1 MEPKESLQFRLLTLN
16 TLGVP
21 FVRHTRARLATLGRE
36 LNDAD
41 LDVICFQEIQFSR
54 YIPLVTES
62 FPNFPHHAFEP
73 FIHAPKG
80 GLMTLSRT
88 PIARQQ
94 FVLYEKRGRL
104 ASPALADW
112 VLHKG
117 ILVAE
122 LTLRGVPVAVV
133 NTHLVANYSADWSQ
147 NNRYARHQQAELQQ
161 LRDTLEQIG
170 PERLVIVVGD
180 FNIPTGTRLYR
191 DFVHA
196 TGLYDPLA
204 LSSAPTF
211 RPPRFLPG
219 RHEPAIDHVLIRSPR
234 GCRVQASARIVFREQ
249 LRLVNGRHAHLS
261 DHSGIEAS
269 VSVMSDAI

>member
-1 MEPKESLQFRLLTLN
+1 MERKENVQLRLLTMN

-21 FVRHTRARLATLGRE
+21 FMRHTRARLATLGRE
-36 LNDAD
+36 LNETA

-54 YIPLVTES
+54 YIPLVQEA

-73 FIHAPKG
+73 FVHAPKG
-80 GLMTLSRT
+80 GLMTLSRL
-88 PIARQQ
+88 ALRNQR
-94 FVLYEKRGRL
+94 FVLYEKRGRI

-122 LTLRGVPVAVV
+122 CAVQDVPVAVV

-147 NNRYARHQQAELQQ
+147 DNRYARHQQAELEQ
-161 LRDTLEQIG
+161 LRQTLAEIP
-170 PERLVIVVGD
+170 PEFLVVVVGD

-191 DFVHA
+191 DFVRVA
-196 TGLYDPLA
+196 GLYDPLA
-204 LSSAPTF
+204 QSTAPTF

-219 RHEPAIDHVLIRSPR
+219 RHEQALDHVLVRAPR
-234 GCRVQASARIVFREQ
+234 GARVQASARIVFRDKM
-249 LRLVNGRHAHLS
+249 RLINGKHAHLS
-261 DHSGIEAS
+261 DHCAIEATLN
-269 VSVMSDAI
+269 VTCEK

>member
-1 MEPKESLQFRLLTLN
+1 MERKDNLQLRLLTLN

-21 FVRHTRARLATLGRE
+21 FMRHTRARLATLGRE
-36 LNDAD
+36 LNDAG

-54 YIPLVTES
+54 YIPLVQES

-80 GLMTLSRT
+80 GLMTLSRL
-88 PIARQQ
+88 PIARQR
-94 FVLYEKRGRL
+94 FVLYEKRGRI

-122 LTLRGVPVAVV
+122 LAVLDVPIAIV

-147 NNRYARHQQAELQQ
+147 NNRYARHQQAELKQ
-161 LRDTLEQIG
+161 LTQTLEEIR
-170 PERLVIVVGD
+170 PETLVIVVGD

-191 DFVHA
+191 DFVRT

-204 LSSAPTF
+204 ESTAPTF
-211 RPPRFLPG
+211 RPPLFLPG
-219 RHEPAIDHVLIRSPR
+219 RHEQPLDHILIRAPR
-234 GCRVQASARIVFREQ
+234 GCNVQASARIVLRDP

-261 DHSGIEAS
+261 DHSAIEAS
-269 VSVMSDAI
+269 IQVISSAG